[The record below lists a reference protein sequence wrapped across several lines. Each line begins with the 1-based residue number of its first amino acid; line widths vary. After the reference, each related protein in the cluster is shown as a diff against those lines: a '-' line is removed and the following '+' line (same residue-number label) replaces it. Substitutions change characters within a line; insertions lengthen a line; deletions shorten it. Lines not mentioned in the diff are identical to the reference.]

1 MPERVGSRARR
12 FRFAPAGAG
21 PRGVARLADREFA
34 GNSRETRRAA
44 RARVRR
50 ATRTWTLDAL
60 RAATEPV
67 KVEAMQ
73 AMMLGGCCWWWVG
86 CVCGNDFHGVVQR
99 YLCQMKLLKI
109 CARKNSPKRFF
120 IRSADCAR
128 LEN

>member
-21 PRGVARLADREFA
+21 PRGVARLADRGFA

-44 RARVRR
+44 RARVHR

-73 AMMLGGCCWWWVG
+73 AIVEFWMLVMR
-86 CVCGNDFHGVVQR
+86 CVCAGMASKV
-99 YLCQMKLLKI
+99 
-109 CARKNSPKRFF
+109 
-120 IRSADCAR
+120 RSSS
-128 LEN
+128 